1 MNTNSNGYT
10 ITYAAV
16 MVIVAAFLLAFVSQT
31 LKPIQ
36 DKNVELDKKSQILA
50 ALNLRGLEKTAI
62 PAQYENIVKAD
73 LLINEDGSV
82 KAENGGFEKGSEEL
96 VVYVC
101 EVEGAK
107 KYVFPVF
114 GKGLWGALWGYVA
127 LNDDFQT
134 VYGMYM
140 SHASETAGLGSL
152 IAEQKF
158 QDQFIGKKIF
168 NEGDFENVALSVVK
182 NGNVKND
189 LVEVDGITG
198 ATLTGN
204 GVDAMLK
211 QGLGMYVGFFN
222 ANK

>member
-10 ITYAAV
+10 IGYAIV
-16 MVIVAAFLLAFVSQT
+16 MVVVAAFLLAFVSQT

-36 DKNVELDKKSQILA
+36 DENVELDKKSQILA
-50 ALNLRGLEKTAI
+50 ALNMRGLEKTAI
-62 PAQYENIVKAD
+62 PTTYTDVVKND
-73 LLINEDGSV
+73 YIINADGSI
-82 KAENGGFEKGSEEL
+82 KQNEGGFKCGSEEL

-101 EVEGAK
+101 EVEGSK
-107 KYVFPVF
+107 KYVFPVY

-127 LNDDFQT
+127 LNDDFNT

-158 QDQFIGKKIF
+158 QDQFIGKTIF
-168 NEGDFENVALSVVK
+168 AEGNANDIALSVVK
-182 NGNVKND
+182 NGKVQNSQY
-189 LVEVDGITG
+189 EVDGITG

-204 GVDAMLK
+204 GVDAMFKTSLA
-211 QGLGMYVGFFN
+211 QYIGFFN